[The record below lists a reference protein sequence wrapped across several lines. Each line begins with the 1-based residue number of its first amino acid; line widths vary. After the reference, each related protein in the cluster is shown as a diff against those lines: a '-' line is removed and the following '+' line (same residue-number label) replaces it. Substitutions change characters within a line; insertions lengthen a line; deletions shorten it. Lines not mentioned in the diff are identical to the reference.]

1 MGVIQAIASRN
12 NHHRQRRWFWDDN
25 KNTLGFELLG
35 QISLNMTASYHR
47 YRIMFNYLRHKE
59 RKQED
64 IYRVNFWHG
73 KFWL

>member
-1 MGVIQAIASRN
+1 
-12 NHHRQRRWFWDDN
+12 
-25 KNTLGFELLG
+25 
-35 QISLNMTASYHR
+35 MTASYHR
-47 YRIMFNYLRHKE
+47 YCIMFNYLRHKE